1 VPAFLL
7 RLLDAAFGHPRGLL
21 GRLGGAV
28 MARGNAGQERWAVDH
43 ASLRAGERVLV
54 LGPGPGLGLALA
66 AAVVGPDGHVLGI
79 EPSAVMRRT
88 AARRC
93 AREVAAGSVEVRE
106 GSAERTGC
114 PDASVDAALSV
125 NNVMLWDRPTGFAEL
140 ARVLRPGGRL
150 VITVHRHVLGST
162 PERLRDDA
170 VAAGFADVHLAVR
183 PRRLTNPAVELVARR
198 AGPAGR

>member
-28 MARGNAGQERWAVDH
+28 MARGNAGQERRAVGH
-43 ASLRAGERVLV
+43 ASLRAGERLLV
-54 LGPGPGLGLALA
+54 PGPGPGLGPALA
-66 AAVVGPDGHVLGI
+66 AAVVGPDG
-79 EPSAVMRRT
+79 
-88 AARRC
+88 
-93 AREVAAGSVEVRE
+93 
-106 GSAERTGC
+106 
-114 PDASVDAALSV
+114 
-125 NNVMLWDRPTGFAEL
+125 
-140 ARVLRPGGRL
+140 
-150 VITVHRHVLGST
+150 HVLGST